1 MIFSWQ
7 KLRFLLA
14 VVLLYALHWSASLR
28 ETLLP
33 GGDSYSLASLDMCR
47 LDFTHCYSI
56 CWLLF
61 HLTPCPFMSLLVIAL
76 STGFFYYTL
85 LLACGYV
92 VCPRQRHAIRVTRI
106 LHTCRR
112 YQRTLSTVECLLMD
126 MQLEGETGGTQEA
139 IEPPPAQPETPTRRK
154 RRQAPQPPAA
164 SPHPCQN
171 NPFGSTSTLQC
182 CTETPDPD
190 IYRSMRQNLQRAL
203 EGLQKPLPLPAP
215 LPLPVP
221 MSEPLPLPPSLP
233 QLDEPLSVSQSGCS
247 VAQEKLKSRPK
258 LLRGI
263 LKRLGISSK
272 KSLRD
277 KDSSSSSL
285 IRPLWQRLR
294 PRTSLTVAADSPASS
309 SRSSTT
315 DELLYMYPHEVR
327 QRMRW
332 KNSYT

>member
-7 KLRFLLA
+7 KLRFILA

-33 GGDSYSLASLDMCR
+33 GGDSYSLPALDMCR

-61 HLTPCPFMSLLVIAL
+61 HLTPCPFMSLLVIVL
-76 STGFFYYTL
+76 LTGFFYYTL

-92 VCPRQRHAIRVTRI
+92 VCSRHHKWRSY
-106 LHTCRR
+106 RR
-112 YQRTLSTVECLLMD
+112 ALSTVECLLMD
-126 MQLEGETGGTQEA
+126 MQLEGETGAPQEA
-139 IEPPPAQPETPTRRK
+139 IEPPPAQPETPPRRK

-171 NPFGSTSTLQC
+171 NPFGSTTTPQC
-182 CTETPDPD
+182 FTETPDPD
-190 IYRSMRQNLQRAL
+190 IYRTMRQNLQRAL
-203 EGLQKPLPLPAP
+203 DGLQKPLPLPAP
-215 LPLPVP
+215 FLLPLPMP
-221 MSEPLPLPPSLP
+221 EPLPLPTFLP
-233 QLDEPLSVSQSGCS
+233 QLDEPLAVSQSGCS

-272 KSLRD
+272 KSQRD
-277 KDSSSSSL
+277 KDSSSSSP

-294 PRTSLTVAADSPASS
+294 SRMSLTVAADTPANS